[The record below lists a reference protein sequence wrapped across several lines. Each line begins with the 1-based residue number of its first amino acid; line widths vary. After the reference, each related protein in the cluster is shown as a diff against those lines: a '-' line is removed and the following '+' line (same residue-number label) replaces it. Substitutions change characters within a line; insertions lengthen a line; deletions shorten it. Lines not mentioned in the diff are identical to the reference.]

1 METKKE
7 VLWVWFLEDRS
18 LRTPNGRHLPK
29 ANVWAFYQD
38 SQSTCIQVRVSF
50 VKLVDQILVLIT

>member
-1 METKKE
+1 MG
-7 VLWVWFLEDRS
+7 VVLEDIS
-18 LRTPNGRHLPK
+18 PRTPNGRQLPK

-38 SQSTCIQVRVSF
+38 CQSTCIQVHVSF